1 MCFSSPNDDRF
12 LDSVADNGMLKQT
25 PEETTSQKPLSSPN
39 VDRFLD
45 SVADND
51 MLKQTPEEPSS
62 QKHVTEVLF
71 EDSVK
76 RFKIPKIQNNPLHA
90 KTNEP
95 VLGNTIVSTKI
106 FTNMGK
112 ITRTVTNS
120 AVQHPPPT
128 NIQISSNEVVGKSEN
143 GINQHECLTSC
154 PEDAFTRPYALKN
167 LFGISCLPYLVD
179 ECTDSTSCKLSHK
192 LNDPRI
198 VFQRLINLSKQNINI
213 SYQIHYNNVKLFHK
227 YFKTFCAYYTTKND
241 RIKLLNMI
249 NDCERYPEHAQFII
263 DIYEGLVKCGLSR
276 ANACRLI
283 LKRSRNTSVSI
294 LDALVAIILQSD
306 WTMFTDYIEK
316 YTQEVYKYNF
326 RLGVL
331 EKMAPAVLNSTGP
344 HLKQIFGKCVQILH
358 CEDTGLLLNS
368 PLLIQCIDLLTQT

>member
-1 MCFSSPNDDRF
+1 
-12 LDSVADNGMLKQT
+12 MLKQT
-25 PEETTSQKPLSSPN
+25 PEVTTSQKP
-39 VDRFLD
+39 
-45 SVADND
+45 
-51 MLKQTPEEPSS
+51 
-62 QKHVTEVLF
+62 VTEVSL

-76 RFKIPKIQNNPLHA
+76 PFKIPKIQNTNPVGA

-95 VLGNTIVSTKI
+95 AFGNTIVSKTL

-120 AVQHPPPT
+120 AAQHPPPT
-128 NIQISSNEVVGKSEN
+128 KIQISSNEMVVKSESE
-143 GINQHECLTSC
+143 INQHEC
-154 PEDAFTRPYALKN
+154 PEDIFTNSYAFSN

-198 VFQRLINLSKQNINI
+198 VFQRLKNLSKQSINI
-213 SYQIHYNNVKLFHK
+213 SYQIHYNNIKLFHT
-227 YFKTFCAYYTTKND
+227 YFKTFCAYYTMKND

-316 YTQEVYKYNF
+316 YTQEAYKYNF
-326 RLGVL
+326 RLGAL
-331 EKMAPAVLNSTGP
+331 EQMAPAVLNSTGP
-344 HLKQIFGKCVQILH
+344 HLRQIFGKCVQILH

-368 PLLIQCIDLLTQT
+368 PLLIQCIALLTQT